1 MKSRRLYILSAICIL
16 AGILS
21 SCDSSIKRSLK
32 QMPEYVEVNPDSALS
47 VLGKIDRSK
56 LHTKRLKADYIY
68 LNAAALEERYSNLPV
83 SDENAM
89 KTAAEFYENHGPK
102 ERTAKAYYYLGRIQ
116 YKASNPG
123 GALLSFGKAAD
134 YSNDDYLSGFIYRE
148 AAKTCNYMMN
158 NEEEVSYMR
167 KSADMFA
174 NAGFPGESGRSLLQT
189 GQAYFNLSDYDSAEE
204 LYKFVLF
211 NSHEKLDTLLEVNT
225 LQSYAS
231 LNLAKPEQDPVLAIN
246 MLARVSDQLGYPLS
260 ATDKGNLAYAY
271 SLLGR
276 NTQADLWLSEA
287 FKSSETKEEKDNL
300 NFREYQINVRKG
312 NSDKALEA
320 LEKVMDSNNE
330 AMNTAL
336 LQSAISSQKSYYEKE
351 TTTALEK
358 LEAARLRFFIVV
370 LFLFILIVIGFNYYR
385 LQRLRVQKELS
396 EEKAETE
403 RVMSIAEDLQKQL
416 QEASSQPSGK
426 MNENCEVLE
435 RLCEQFY
442 VYEGTDNLQPKII
455 KEVNSIIDGL
465 RKDPSYLEQ
474 ILNERAD
481 GLMRKFRQQNPLLK
495 EDDIRLFCLGASG
508 LSSTTISTLFEKDKQ
523 YIYNRLYRL
532 KGRIASSNAPDKELF
547 LKYLS
552 KGQ

>member
-1 MKSRRLYILSAICIL
+1 MKSRTLYILCAICLI

-21 SCDSSIKRSLK
+21 SCDSSVRISLK
-32 QMPEYVEVNPDSALS
+32 EIPEYVEAKPDSALS

-56 LHTKRLKADYIY
+56 LYSKRLKADYIY
-68 LNAAALEERYSNLPV
+68 LNAAALEERYPSLSV
-83 SDENAM
+83 SDENSM
-89 KTAAEFYENHGPK
+89 KSAAEFYEKRGPK

-116 YKASNPG
+116 SKSSNPG
-123 GALLSFGKAAD
+123 GALVSFNKAAD
-134 YSNDDYLSGFIYRE
+134 FSADDYLSGLIYRE
-148 AAKTCNYMMN
+148 TAKVCNYMMN
-158 NEEEVSYMR
+158 NVDEASYMK
-167 KSADMFA
+167 KSAEMFA
-174 NAGFPGESGRSLLQT
+174 KAGFIGESGRSLLQT

-204 LYKFVLF
+204 IYKSVLYT
-211 NSHEKLDTLLEVNT
+211 SHQNLDTLLEVNT
-225 LQSYAS
+225 LQAYSS
-231 LNLAKPEQDPVLAIN
+231 LNLAKPQQDPVLAIN

-276 NTQADLWLSEA
+276 DSQADTWLNEA
-287 FKSSETKEEKDNL
+287 FKSSETKEEKDNI

-312 NSDKALEA
+312 NTVKALEA
-320 LEKVMDSNNE
+320 LEKVMESNNE
-330 AMNTAL
+330 AMNSAL
-336 LQSAISSQKSYYEKE
+336 LQSAISSQKNYYEKE
-351 TTTALEK
+351 TTTAIEK

-370 LFLFILIVIGFNYYR
+370 LFLFILLVIGFNYYR

-416 QEASSQPSGK
+416 QDASRQPSGK
-426 MNENCEVLE
+426 MNENFEVLE

-465 RKDPSYLEQ
+465 RKKPSYLEQ
-474 ILNERAD
+474 ILNDKAD
-481 GLMRKFRQQNPLLK
+481 GLMIKFRQQNPTLK
-495 EDDIRLFCLGASG
+495 EDDIRLFCLNAAG
-508 LSSTTISTLFEKDKQ
+508 LSSTTISTLLEKDKQ

-532 KGRIASSNAPDKELF
+532 KGRISSSNAPDKELF
-547 LKYLS
+547 LKFLS